1 MNKPRFTRYVLAS
14 ALTLALSSARIV
26 AQTATPS
33 DPTVNSEDDQPIVLS
48 PFVVDASEDRG
59 SYQATS
65 TLAGSRVKTDLKD
78 VASSISVIT
87 ADFLKD
93 TGARNSQ
100 DLLVYT
106 TNTEVGGVYGNYGGV
121 GNTFIDGAN
130 ENANLV
136 RPSNNNRVRGLDSAD
151 NTRDFFQT
159 DIPWDSYNVG
169 RVDLQRGPNS
179 ILFGIGSPAGI
190 INSSLNLATF
200 GKNGGSVENRI
211 SSFGSVRN
219 SIDYNYVVLKDE
231 LALRLA
237 LLDDH
242 TKYRQRPAFNRDQ
255 RAYLSGRW
263 APKFLNTGSSRTSV
277 RFNYEN
283 GDIKANRP
291 RALPPWD
298 SITPYF
304 DSTAINKKVY
314 DPYYAWESQAIG
326 YPSSEPQNAMEP
338 KNYWVVQYM
347 VPGTQAT
354 ANPMFFYDMANS
366 TTHAYVTQ
374 AGPTTYYGLS
384 SNGDRDAGIDGF
396 PYGSNIGIASFN
408 EAAYNSWRTLG
419 QAATPYPAADKGFYK
434 RKSLVDESIFNFYD
448 NLIDGPNKGEW
459 QKWDAF
465 NIAVEQTFLDNRLGF
480 ELVYDYQDYRDG
492 SYRTIGNPTIT
503 VDIRANLMNY
513 PWTYPELGVV
523 KNPNVNR
530 AMVGGSGRGGG
541 NAFFSTRDDIRF
553 TGFGEFRFKD
563 VLGNS
568 LLSTILGTHRLT
580 GLYSRDTVQQ
590 ENRTWTLW
598 KVEQKWSDV
607 LGNGTVNGGSGIGG
621 LVNGDVVPD
630 VVTYIS
636 GDLSPRSS
644 AAGLNLPRL
653 ATVQEPTAGGYVIPY
668 FDSHWNATN
677 VNPADPWTNPA
688 RQFWPGGNQ
697 VGFQSDNPANY
708 VGWVQDKFNLLNWR
722 SGDDINQLYTDVSK
736 VRKVTDSQAFTW
748 QGFLFE
754 DTVVGTFGWRRD
766 EQDLESGDSSA
777 SDVGGSGY
785 AHTDP
790 AFEKGPDRSAG
801 ESKSWGV
808 VVHTPKRFRTL
819 LPGNSYLSFSYS
831 DGTNMRVEN
840 RYGFSG
846 NALPN
851 ARGKTKDFGVALST
865 LNERLVLKATWYK
878 TTVKDANLSTVTTE
892 TTTLGNNTYY
902 LRNLE
907 AWGTTSALID
917 LAGRQGGAPGW
928 EWYWNW
934 ALIDNGWDGIYNDP
948 NGDAFRDSPSTA
960 KQTAAINSWLSQMP
974 DQSWFDAYGFPIDVA
989 AAKAGNWQNAIRG
1002 WTPSAGVGGV
1012 QPSGGGRINGVYPT
1026 GTADNESKG
1035 VEFELIGQ
1043 VTKGLNISINAS
1055 KQNASQTALGQDLV
1069 TFIEATHAKYE
1080 SPAGDLRLWWGG
1092 DATLREYFNNNI
1104 WSAYL
1109 FQLETNGRMVA
1120 EMSPWRFNSTA
1131 NYSFDKDSRFRG
1143 VNVGLSYRWQD
1154 KRILGYRLNADK
1166 SNLDINSP
1174 IWSETEDYIDMWV
1187 GYERKLTPKIGWRVQ
1202 LNLRNVG
1209 DDARLLPLSV
1219 QPDGSPAM
1227 FKIQEG
1233 MTWSLTNTFTF

>member
-1 MNKPRFTRYVLAS
+1 MLAS
-14 ALTLALSSARIV
+14 ALTLALSSARIL
-26 AQTATPS
+26 AQTATTP
-33 DPTVNSEDDQPIVLS
+33 DATVTSEEEDQPIVLS

-190 INSSLNLATF
+190 INSSLNMATM
-200 GKNGGSVENRI
+200 GKNSGSVENRI
-211 SSFGSVRN
+211 SSFGSIRS

-231 LALRLA
+231 LAVRLA

-242 TKYRQRPAFNRDQ
+242 TKYRQKPAFNRDQ
-255 RAYLSGRW
+255 RGYISGRW
-263 APKFLNTGSSRTSV
+263 APKFLNSGSAHTSV
-277 RFNYEN
+277 RFNYET
-283 GDIKANRP
+283 GDVKANRP
-291 RALPPWD
+291 RSLPPWD

-304 DSTAINKKVY
+304 DTQAINKKVY

-326 YPSSEPQNAMEP
+326 YPSNEPQNAMEQ
-338 KNYWVVQYM
+338 KNFWVVQYM
-347 VPGTQAT
+347 VPGAQAT
-354 ANPMFFYDMANS
+354 SNPMFFYDMANS
-366 TTHAYVTQ
+366 TTHSYVMQ
-374 AGPTTYYGLS
+374 AGPATYYGVS
-384 SNGDRDAGIDGF
+384 STGDRDASIDGF

-408 EAAYNSWRTLG
+408 EAAYNNWRTLG
-419 QAATPYPAADKGFYK
+419 QANTPYPAADKGFYK
-434 RKSLVDESIFNFYD
+434 RKSLVDSSIFNFYD

-465 NIAVEQTFLDNRLGF
+465 NVALEQTFLDNRLGF
-480 ELVYDYQDYRDG
+480 ELVYDYQDYQDG

-503 VDIRANLMNY
+503 VDIRANLMVY
-513 PWTYPELGVV
+513 PWAFPELGVV

-541 NAFFSTRDDIRF
+541 SSYFSEREDVRF

-568 LLSTILGTHRLT
+568 MLSGILGTHRIT
-580 GLYSRDTVQQ
+580 GLYSKDTQDQ
-590 ENRTWTLW
+590 ENRTWSLW
-598 KVEQKWSDV
+598 RVEQKWSDV
-607 LGNGTVNGGSGIGG
+607 LGNGNVDSGSGIGG

-630 VVTYIS
+630 VITYLS
-636 GDLSPRSS
+636 GDLSPRAS
-644 AAGLNLPRL
+644 ASGLNLARVD
-653 ATVQEPTAGGYVIPY
+653 AVQDPAAGGYMIKY
-668 FDSHWNATN
+668 FDSHWNA
-677 VNPADPWTNPA
+677 PASVDPGAAWTNPS

-697 VGFQSDNPANY
+697 VSTQSENPANY
-708 VGWVQDKFNLLNWR
+708 VGWVEQKFNLLNWR
-722 SGDDINQLYTDVSK
+722 NGDDINSLYTDISK
-736 VRKVTDSQAFTW
+736 VKKETDSQAFTW

-766 EQDLESGDSSA
+766 EQDLQSGDSSA
-777 SDVGGSGY
+777 SDVGGPGY
-785 AHTDP
+785 ATPSP
-790 AFEKGPDRSAG
+790 AWEKGPDTTSG

-808 VVHTPKRFRTL
+808 VVHTPRRFRQL
-819 LPGNSYLSFSYS
+819 LPGGSYLSLSYS

-846 NALPN
+846 NRLPN

-865 LNERLVLKATWYK
+865 LNDRLVFKATWYK
-878 TTVKDANLSTVTTE
+878 TEVTDANLSTVTSE

-907 AWGTTSALID
+907 AWGTASAMLD
-917 LAGRQGGAPGW
+917 LAGRAGGAPGW

-934 ALIDNGWDGIYNDP
+934 AHIASGWS
-948 NGDAFRDSPSTA
+948 AESASPTSEIFLNHPETA
-960 KQTAAINSWLSQMP
+960 KQTAAINSWLAQMP
-974 DQSWFDAYGFPIDVA
+974 DQSWFDAYGFPVDVA
-989 AAKAGNWQNAIRG
+989 RAKAGDWQNAIRG
-1002 WTPSAGVGGV
+1002 WVPSAGVGGI
-1012 QPSGGGRINGVYPT
+1012 QSSGGGRINGVYPT
-1026 GTADNESKG
+1026 GTANNESKG
-1035 VEFELIGQ
+1035 VEFEIVGQ
-1043 VTKGLNISINAS
+1043 VTKGLNISLNAS
-1055 KQNASQTALGQDLV
+1055 KQNASQTALGEDLV
-1069 TFIEATHAKYE
+1069 TFIEATHAKYQ

-1092 DATLREYFNNNI
+1092 DATVREYFNNNI

-1120 EMSPWRFNSTA
+1120 EMSPWRFNGTA
-1131 NYSFDKDSRFRG
+1131 NYSFSNDSRFRG
-1143 VNVGLSYRWQD
+1143 FNVGFSYRWQD
-1154 KRILGYRLNADK
+1154 KRILGYRLNEAKD
-1166 SNLDINSP
+1166 NLDIDAP
-1174 IWSETEDYIDMWV
+1174 IWSDPEDYADMWI

-1202 LNLRNVG
+1202 LNLRNLG

-1227 FKIQEG
+1227 YKIQEG